1 MDEIVPD
8 PLAAAGFYV
17 ADGGTAADA
26 AAAGITHIPLDIEQ
40 RAAVKEALLAAAE
53 PELEVEA
60 EAELEA
66 AAPPGPL
73 SRMIAAGAVDAE
85 LAAGGEAALG
95 PEPVAKAEPEPEA

>member
-26 AAAGITHIPLDIEQ
+26 AAAGITHISLDIEQ
-40 RAAVKEALLAAAE
+40 RAAANEARLAAAE
-53 PELEVEA
+53 PELEA

-66 AAPPGPL
+66 ATPPGPL
-73 SRMIAAGAVDAE
+73 SRMIAAGAVKAE
-85 LAAGGEAALG
+85 LAAGGEAAPG
-95 PEPVAKAEPEPEA
+95 PEPVVNE